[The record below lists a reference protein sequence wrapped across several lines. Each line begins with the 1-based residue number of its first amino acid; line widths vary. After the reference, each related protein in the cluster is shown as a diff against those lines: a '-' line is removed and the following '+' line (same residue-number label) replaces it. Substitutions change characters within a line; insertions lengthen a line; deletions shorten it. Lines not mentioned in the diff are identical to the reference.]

1 MKMVVERKFNKGVF
15 ADKKVRQHPD
25 GRISVFFVEGV
36 QLHTIFLRSDNLKR
50 KVVARR
56 LGEPKEIASDSLYEW
71 VYWMEVKEGE
81 AERKIRK
88 D

>member
-1 MKMVVERKFNKGVF
+1 MKMEVEREFKKSMF

-36 QLHTIFLRSDNLKR
+36 QLHTIFLKSDNLR
-50 KVVARR
+50 RNVVARR

-71 VYWMEVKEGE
+71 VNWEEV
-81 AERKIRK
+81 
-88 D
+88 